1 MWSGLANSSNIY
13 IYIYIYIYIWIDRY
27 RYIFKKI
34 ITSNVLL
41 LVPSFQMPMLLSHS
55 LDWEGE
61 GSKFWLPPR
70 RGEGNLK
77 NIKNWWKYSA
87 GAGLFKG
94 WGGGGGW
101 HFSHLIFSRFISFTF
116 KNYFTFRN
124 YQEEI
129 CEDFPLLQ
137 KFWKR
142 TCWIA
147 AKYWH
152 IHKKFWHKLTIIG
165 SAKPLNF

>member
-1 MWSGLANSSNIY
+1 MIWFGKFIKY

-34 ITSNVLL
+34 ITSNILL

-101 HFSHLIFSRFISFTF
+101 KF
-116 KNYFTFRN
+116 
-124 YQEEI
+124 
-129 CEDFPLLQ
+129 CVDFPLLQ

-152 IHKKFWHKLTIIG
+152 IYKKFWHKLRIIG